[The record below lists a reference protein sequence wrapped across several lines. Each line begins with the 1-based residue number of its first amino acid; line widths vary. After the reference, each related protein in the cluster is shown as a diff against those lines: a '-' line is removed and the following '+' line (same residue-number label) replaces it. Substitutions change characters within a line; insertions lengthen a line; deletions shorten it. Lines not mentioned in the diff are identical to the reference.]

1 MHYHID
7 KTAAQSAY
15 LQLYHQLRRDIVSG
29 VYPLGTK
36 MPSKRLIA
44 TETGVSVI
52 TVEHALAILCDEGYL
67 ESRERSGF
75 FVSFAAADCFPVS
88 ETETERRMT
97 VSHGTEDEFPFP
109 SLAKTM
115 RRVLSEYGESIL
127 VKSPNNGCAELRGT
141 IAAYLS
147 RSRGI
152 SVQPGQIVIGSGA
165 EYLYG
170 LIVQLLG
177 RERVFA
183 LEDPSYDKIR
193 RVYQAHGVTC
203 EMLRLGS
210 DGIRSDELTRAS
222 ATVLHVTPFH
232 SFPSL
237 VTASAG
243 KRLEYLRWAEER
255 GGYIVEDD
263 FDSEFSVSSKSED
276 TLFALESERSVI
288 YMNTFSKT
296 IAPSMRVGY
305 MVLPPALSE
314 QFRREVGFYLESR
327 ERSGFFVSF
336 AAADCFPV
344 SETETERRMTV
355 SHGTEDEFPFPSLA
369 KTMRRVLSEYGE
381 SILVKSPNNGCAELR
396 GTIAAYLSRSR
407 GISVQPGQIV
417 IGSGA
422 EYLYGLIVQLLGR
435 ERVFALEDPSYDK
448 IRRVYQAH
456 GVTCEMLRLGSDGIR
471 SDELTRASA
480 TVLHVTPFHSFP
492 SLVTASAGKRL
503 EYLRWAEERGG
514 YIVEDDFDSEFSV
527 SSKSEDTLFALES
540 ERSVIYMNT
549 FSKTI
554 APSMRVGYM
563 VLPPALSEQFRRE
576 VGFYSCTVP
585 VFEQYVLAELIGSGD
600 FERHIN
606 RIRRRRRKE

>member
-29 VYPLGTK
+29 VYLLGTK

-88 ETETERRMT
+88 ETETERRTT

-127 VKSPNNGCAELRGT
+127 VKSPNNGCAELRGA

-222 ATVLHVTPFH
+222 RRCCM
-232 SFPSL
+232 SRRS
-237 VTASAG
+237 TAS
-243 KRLEYLRWAEER
+243 
-255 GGYIVEDD
+255 
-263 FDSEFSVSSKSED
+263 
-276 TLFALESERSVI
+276 
-288 YMNTFSKT
+288 
-296 IAPSMRVGY
+296 
-305 MVLPPALSE
+305 
-314 QFRREVGFYLESR
+314 
-327 ERSGFFVSF
+327 
-336 AAADCFPV
+336 
-344 SETETERRMTV
+344 
-355 SHGTEDEFPFPSLA
+355 
-369 KTMRRVLSEYGE
+369 
-381 SILVKSPNNGCAELR
+381 
-396 GTIAAYLSRSR
+396 
-407 GISVQPGQIV
+407 
-417 IGSGA
+417 
-422 EYLYGLIVQLLGR
+422 
-435 ERVFALEDPSYDK
+435 
-448 IRRVYQAH
+448 
-456 GVTCEMLRLGSDGIR
+456 
-471 SDELTRASA
+471 RA
-480 TVLHVTPFHSFP
+480 
-492 SLVTASAGKRL
+492 R
-503 EYLRWAEERGG
+503 
-514 YIVEDDFDSEFSV
+514 
-527 SSKSEDTLFALES
+527 
-540 ERSVIYMNT
+540 
-549 FSKTI
+549 
-554 APSMRVGYM
+554 
-563 VLPPALSEQFRRE
+563 
-576 VGFYSCTVP
+576 
-585 VFEQYVLAELIGSGD
+585 
-600 FERHIN
+600 
-606 RIRRRRRKE
+606 

>member
-88 ETETERRMT
+88 ETETERRTT

-232 SFPSL
+232 SFP
-237 VTASAG
+237 TGITTSAA
-243 KRLEYLRWAEER
+243 KRSEYLAWAAGR
-255 GGYIVEDD
+255 DAILIEDD
-263 FDSEFSVSSKSED
+263 FDSEFSENKKPLQ
-276 TLFALESERSVI
+276 TLYSMDRRGCVI
-288 YMNTFSKT
+288 YINTFSHSL
-296 IAPSMRVGY
+296 APSMRMGY
-305 MVLPPALSE
+305 MVLPEALMARYRE
-314 QFRREVGFYLESR
+314 QL
-327 ERSGFFVSF
+327 
-336 AAADCFPV
+336 
-344 SETETERRMTV
+344 
-355 SHGTEDEFPFPSLA
+355 
-369 KTMRRVLSEYGE
+369 
-381 SILVKSPNNGCAELR
+381 
-396 GTIAAYLSRSR
+396 
-407 GISVQPGQIV
+407 
-417 IGSGA
+417 
-422 EYLYGLIVQLLGR
+422 
-435 ERVFALEDPSYDK
+435 
-448 IRRVYQAH
+448 
-456 GVTCEMLRLGSDGIR
+456 
-471 SDELTRASA
+471 
-480 TVLHVTPFHSFP
+480 
-492 SLVTASAGKRL
+492 
-503 EYLRWAEERGG
+503 
-514 YIVEDDFDSEFSV
+514 
-527 SSKSEDTLFALES
+527 
-540 ERSVIYMNT
+540 
-549 FSKTI
+549 
-554 APSMRVGYM
+554 
-563 VLPPALSEQFRRE
+563 
-576 VGFYSCTVP
+576 GFYSCSVP
-585 VFEQYVLAELIGSGD
+585 LFDQYVLARFISQGY
-600 FERHIN
+600 FERHLN
-606 RIRRRRRKE
+606 RLRRQNKGKTE